1 MNPRKMQYKSKTNTK
16 TNKLT
21 SEHILMLSIVGI
33 AIIIMIAY
41 TVHNYNINN
50 YNYIKIDK
58 SKALIYTQFYDT
70 ANDYIK
76 DVPYV
81 NMNAPHITEV
91 NNRIKTF
98 TEKYKNLNRA
108 IITYEYEI
116 NGQVLSLIIKAV
128 SYETNYASK
137 VEFTSFNINVETQE
151 VLDDATILSLY
162 GVDTNYVKDRIKNQL
177 QKYHTEIVK
186 DGYYSL
192 QQCNFN
198 CFLKWRDI
206 DDYLDGTS
214 YYIKKGKL
222 YAYKPFVF
230 ASIFGEEEYFKDD
243 DFEFLIIENPKTN

>member
-1 MNPRKMQYKSKTNTK
+1 MNPKKMQYKIKNKSKR
-16 TNKLT
+16 LT
-21 SEHILMLSIVGI
+21 SEHILMLSIVGV
-33 AIIIMIAY
+33 ALIIMLDYSI
-41 TVHNYNINN
+41 HNYNVNN

-58 SKALIYTQFYDT
+58 SKDLIYTIFYDT

-81 NMNAPHITEV
+81 NMNAPHIEEV
-91 NNRIKTF
+91 NNRINSF
-98 TEKYKNLNRA
+98 VEKYKTLNRA

-116 NGQVLSLIIKAV
+116 NGQILSLITKAI
-128 SYETNYASK
+128 SYETNYAAK
-137 VEFTSFNINVETQE
+137 VEFISFNINVETQE
-151 VLDDATILSLY
+151 VLDDSTILSLY
-162 GVDTNYVKDRIKNQL
+162 GIDTNYVKERIKNQL

-186 DGYYSL
+186 EGYYSL

-206 DDYLDGTS
+206 EDYLDGVS
-214 YYIKKGKL
+214 YYIKEGKL

-243 DFEFLIIENPKTN
+243 DFQFLIIETPQNN

>member
-1 MNPRKMQYKSKTNTK
+1 MKPKKMQYKIKNNSKR
-16 TNKLT
+16 LT
-21 SEHILMLSIVGI
+21 SEHILMLSIVGV
-33 AIIIMIAY
+33 ALIIMLAY
-41 TVHNYNINN
+41 SIHNYNVNN

-58 SKALIYTQFYDT
+58 SKDLIYTIFYDT

-81 NMNAPHITEV
+81 NMNAPHIEEV
-91 NNRIKTF
+91 NNRINSF
-98 TEKYKNLNRA
+98 VEKYKTLNRA

-116 NGQVLSLIIKAV
+116 NGQILSLITKAI
-128 SYETNYASK
+128 SYETNYAAK
-137 VEFTSFNINVETQE
+137 VEFISFNINVETQE
-151 VLDDATILSLY
+151 VLDDSTILSLY
-162 GVDTNYVKDRIKNQL
+162 GIDTNYVKERIKNQL

-186 DGYYSL
+186 EGYYSL

-206 DDYLDGTS
+206 EDYLDGVS
-214 YYIKKGKL
+214 YYIKEGKL

-243 DFEFLIIENPKTN
+243 DFQFLIIETPQNN